1 MLLVAIVRFAGLA
14 AVALTAFAF
23 PRFAA
28 AREMQGRVGLGYNSE
43 FQNSTTTQR
52 VPAVSLKYGLTR
64 DIAVEGLF
72 GIASTSPANT
82 IIGAKFFKNLLYET
96 NLNYYFML
104 GGGILSASGNSGGQF
119 LGGFGVEFFVPGLE
133 SLGFSFEVG
142 ASIDTLSGMTVRTLG
157 ASFLDAGMHFYF

>member
-1 MLLVAIVRFAGLA
+1 MLLVAKARHAGL
-14 AVALTAFAF
+14 VAIALATVTL
-23 PRFAA
+23 PHSAA
-28 AREMQGRVGLGYNSE
+28 AREMQGRIGLGYNSE
-43 FQNSTTTQR
+43 FQNSTATNR

-64 DIAVEGLF
+64 DIGVEGLF
-72 GIASTSPANT
+72 GIATTSPANT
-82 IIGAKFFKNLLYET
+82 VIGAKFFKNLLYET